1 MEYCL
6 PRIITTRLMSVQ
18 RQWVVKGLRNKANLL
33 IRAHFFVG
41 GFCNSNCK
49 NSISQNIYKYTSLFL
64 TKYYKS
70 AILITFHPQ
79 TWEYFIHLLIVLRP
93 KFLIIIITY
102 FFTLLLPLRLF
113 PSRLPLLVEASPP
126 EPTKSMPLS
135 DIDDYVPSKSSSF
148 LDDASPS
155 TFHRITS

>member
-33 IRAHFFVG
+33 IRAYFFVG

-93 KFLIIIITY
+93 KSLIIISLIFSLY
-102 FFTLLLPLRLF
+102 SFRWDF
-113 PSRLPLLVEASPP
+113 SPH
-126 EPTKSMPLS
+126 
-135 DIDDYVPSKSSSF
+135 D
-148 LDDASPS
+148 SPS
-155 TFHRITS
+155 QWRHLLQSRQSPCPFQISMTMCHRNPPHS